1 MTTLK
6 MIRPPVRAEV
16 SLHEELSRFYVNH
29 LGALDRGDT
38 AAFAADFVPE
48 ATFAAS
54 GFDRLV
60 HGRAAIEAAAAAG
73 VEQRAR
79 DGITHRHL
87 VSMLRVVPRT
97 ATLARASSY
106 VLVVESGAG
115 TPPVVYASTLC
126 EDVLVRRDDRWQVR
140 ARKVTRDD
148 KPWRS

>member
-6 MIRPPVRAEV
+6 MIRPPALAEA
-16 SLHEELSRFYVNH
+16 SLHEEVSRFYVNH
-29 LGALDRGDT
+29 MGALDRGDT

-54 GFDRLV
+54 GFDRLL
-60 HGRAAIEAAAAAG
+60 HGRAAIGAAAAAG

-97 ATLARASSY
+97 AALVRASSY
-106 VLVVESGAG
+106 VLVVESGATG
-115 TPPVVYASTLC
+115 TPVIYASTLC